1 MLLNVLTM
9 YRGVDGTWPRGSGWI
24 MTKARRSDM
33 AASLGRGSSWPSPGR
48 QRQMEYRT
56 ASMTPDVL
64 NSRDIARTVVF
75 PSKDCCRR
83 TAVDGLD

>member
-9 YRGVDGTWPRGSGWI
+9 YRGVDGTWPRGSDWI

-33 AASLGRGSSWPSPGR
+33 AASLGRCSSWPFPGR
-48 QRQMEYRT
+48 QRRIEYRNV
-56 ASMTPDVL
+56 SMTLDIFDSRGDV
-64 NSRDIARTVVF
+64 RTVVL

-83 TAVDGLD
+83 TAVNGLD